1 MSGSHVHVY
10 DMLMVGD
17 CPGAC
22 AVGGVRENSLCQVL
36 AAVVDGATAVHI
48 TEEYLSLG
56 GK

>member
-1 MSGSHVHVY
+1 MNGFHVRSD

-17 CPGAC
+17 CPGAY